1 MSGAFKRIEVRV
13 FASLRRQP
21 PTGWGRAAFWLLLAY
36 LSCSVIGLLPGDWGS
51 PFRALRWL
59 LLAPLVLCCLV
70 LLFRWIFGHLLWKV
84 RDRLIV
90 TYLLM
95 GLAPLILSATLAL
108 LVGYIFF
115 GQFATFAASS
125 AFHMEL
131 ANLRAEN
138 RDFAL
143 HVAQALAA
151 NPKTR
156 IVLLPDYALETHAHG
171 HDGLALAAFANG
183 RKVPL
188 AQERGGK
195 GLILAPASLPSPPSI
210 NAPPAWATNG
220 FEGFAVDGSG
230 LYLRSVE
237 SETAGGQTAI
247 MVASLPVGKHMLE
260 RLASGLGSIHI
271 IRSDFDLT
279 RTAQGEDEEA
289 RPDISGGTLR
299 PARNLLDVKVGF
311 PAPLAT
317 VDWATGKAPSFP
329 LGMAVISRPSLLYDR
344 LFTTS
349 LLMGSVI
356 RDAFIGI
363 AIFFVLLELIAF
375 LMAVGLNRTITESI
389 HELYRATTEI
399 DKGDLT
405 HRIVVKRRDQ
415 LGALSG
421 SFNRMAAS
429 LDRLLIEQREK
440 QRMENELA
448 IAQQVQENLFPPVDV
463 SLAALELH
471 GICRPA
477 RTVSGDYYDF
487 LVLGERQLFL
497 ALGDISG
504 KGISAALLMATL
516 HSAVRAYQFAGTEWA
531 EATVHTAA
539 GGSNRRERSP
549 TQVLSWESTGLFSS
563 PGKLL
568 ELLNRQ
574 LYATTQPEKYATL
587 FLAHYDAGDNRL
599 TYANGG
605 HLPPIVLCADGRV
618 KRLDRGG
625 TVVGLIDDMRY
636 EQGSVELAQGDLL
649 IAYSDGVTE
658 PENEFGEFG
667 EERLLE
673 VVGRN
678 RHLPLAAISD
688 QVLQTLR
695 AWIGAQEQPDDITLV
710 MARQH

>member
-1 MSGAFKRIEVRV
+1 MGLSSFLWP
-13 FASLRRQP
+13 FAS
-21 PTGWGRAAFWLLLAY
+21 W
-36 LSCSVIGLLPGDWGS
+36 S
-51 PFRALRWL
+51 
-59 LLAPLVLCCLV
+59 
-70 LLFRWIFGHLLWKV
+70 LFIRWIFRRLLWKV
-84 RDRLIV
+84 RNRLIV

-108 LVGYIFF
+108 LVGYIFV
-115 GQFATFAASS
+115 GQFATFVASS
-125 AFHMEL
+125 AFHTDL
-131 ANLRAEN
+131 VNLGAEN

-156 IVLLPDYALETHAHG
+156 LVLLPDYALETRAHG
-171 HDGLALAAFANG
+171 HDGLELAAFADG

-188 AQERGGK
+188 AQEDGGRAP
-195 GLILAPASLPSPPSI
+195 ILVPPSI
-210 NAPPAWATNG
+210 ETPPAWAKD
-220 FEGFAVDGSG
+220 GFAGFVVDRQG

-237 SETAGGQTAI
+237 SETTGAHTAI
-247 MVASLPVGKHMLE
+247 MVASLPVGKHTLE

-271 IRSDFDLT
+271 IRNDFEAT
-279 RTAQGEDEEA
+279 RDARRNGDAKVIAPEEPGRQTNGQADEEA
-289 RPDISGGTLR
+289 NPDSDLSAISGGRLP
-299 PARNLLDVKVGF
+299 PAKSLLDVQVGF
-311 PAPLAT
+311 FAPLTT
-317 VDWATGKAPSFP
+317 VVWATGKAPSIP
-329 LGMAVISRPSLLYDR
+329 LGMAVTSRPSLLYDR

-349 LLMGSVI
+349 LWMGSMI

-363 AIFFVLLELIAF
+363 AVFFVVLELIAF

-389 HELYRATTEI
+389 HQLYRATTEI

-415 LGALSG
+415 LGALG
-421 SFNRMAAS
+421 ESFNRMAAS

-440 QRMENELA
+440 QRMENELS
-448 IAQQVQENLFPPVDV
+448 IAQEVQENLFPPVGV

-471 GICRPA
+471 GVCRPA
-477 RTVSGDYYDF
+477 RSVSGDYYDF
-487 LVLGERQLFL
+487 LVLGEGQLFL

-516 HSAVRAYQFAGTEWA
+516 HSAIRAYQFAGVEW
-531 EATVHTAA
+531 EETMLQSAA
-539 GGSNRRERSP
+539 GGSGLQGFSHTQLLSREKA
-549 TQVLSWESTGLFSS
+549 GLFSS

-574 LYATTQPEKYATL
+574 LYASTQPEKYATL
-587 FLAHYDAGDNRL
+587 FLAHYEAAGNKL

-605 HLPPIVLCADGRV
+605 HLPPVVLCADGNI

-625 TVVGLIDDMRY
+625 TVVGLMDDMHY
-636 EQGSVELAQGDLL
+636 MQGSVELAQGDLL
-649 IAYSDGVTE
+649 IAYSDGVSE

-667 EERLLE
+667 EERLLD
-673 VVGRN
+673 VVRSN

-688 QVLQTLR
+688 QVLQTLH

-710 MARQH
+710 MARQL